1 MGHYVEGYVAN
12 RPVLSRLADFSD
24 SGPHLILEDF

>member
-24 SGPHLILEDF
+24 SGAHLILEDF